1 MKRVTLLLVI
11 CVYLTTLFSNN
22 LTRKLEM
29 SESLKVRDVSID
41 DINKY
46 IDSKPTAL
54 STDSKLSK
62 STEIQVMN
70 TYDLDKNS
78 LLAPGVI
85 IDTLVSFIIGS
96 TVPPQDPNGGDIING
111 GFTIEKSGNDPI
123 TGNGIDEI
131 TRWNFTYT
139 NPNINSSSQ
148 VISAQLTLIF
158 EQKDAGAS
166 NDFVQG
172 DNCGCT
178 SIFVGLYPL
187 NVIDTVQFEMLNL
200 GYESQLFIDHI
211 VADGFP
217 MFYQDDAIVSF
228 AELKLIISTTL
239 NVLEP
244 NASELWIAGETD
256 TIKWNGGTGGQFFN
270 IEFSIDSG
278 NTYSLIT
285 IGVPADSGYY
295 IWSIPQNILSTK
307 VKIKISDF
315 ADSTTFV
322 VSDIFKI
329 KGYVLTKYLPNDDYK
344 PYSMLTDTWGFANY
358 SFDVWPVTWWQ
369 QFNYQGI
376 DPFTGSQYSQWQGN
390 SIFANSLSSHYPD
403 WPSFVNTFGTSAC
416 YISTFLGIYSP
427 TALSDWESIK
437 GVWKGSCFGIAI
449 SNLLAWENKTSF
461 LNRYPNFPNFA
472 NPNGVLS
479 DINTIPVINELF
491 THQFG
496 NPHRDY
502 QSNIGLNKT
511 PVQTLNDLKQMLITE
526 GAPVQTLSFRNNG
539 NRGSR
544 NPFIQG

>member
-1 MKRVTLLLVI
+1 
-11 CVYLTTLFSNN
+11 
-22 LTRKLEM
+22 
-29 SESLKVRDVSID
+29 
-41 DINKY
+41 
-46 IDSKPTAL
+46 
-54 STDSKLSK
+54 
-62 STEIQVMN
+62 MN

-228 AELKLIISTTL
+228 AELKLTISTTL

-295 IWSIPQNILSTK
+295 IWSIPQNTLSTK

-329 KGYVLTKYLPNDDYK
+329 KGYVLTRIKQD
-344 PYSMLTDTWGFANY
+344 GNY
-358 SFDVWPVTWWQ
+358 E
-369 QFNYQGI
+369 QF
-376 DPFTGSQYSQWQGN
+376 
-390 SIFANSLSSHYPD
+390 
-403 WPSFVNTFGTSAC
+403 
-416 YISTFLGIYSP
+416 
-427 TALSDWESIK
+427 K
-437 GVWKGSCFGIAI
+437 
-449 SNLLAWENKTSF
+449 SNLHGWNY
-461 LNRYPNFPNFA
+461 LNGSLWPQ
-472 NPNGVLS
+472 S
-479 DINTIPVINELF
+479 WWS
-491 THQFG
+491 QFQ
-496 NPHRDY
+496 Y
-502 QSNIGLNKT
+502 QYCH
-511 PVQTLNDLKQMLITE
+511 
-526 GAPVQTLSFRNNG
+526 
-539 NRGSR
+539 
-544 NPFIQG
+544 